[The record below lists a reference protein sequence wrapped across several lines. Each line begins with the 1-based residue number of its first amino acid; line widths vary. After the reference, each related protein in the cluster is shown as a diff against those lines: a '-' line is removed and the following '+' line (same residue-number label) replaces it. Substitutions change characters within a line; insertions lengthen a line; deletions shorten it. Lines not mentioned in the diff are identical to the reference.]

1 MLITNTM
8 NSALNKQLGNEF
20 AASLQYVAI
29 AAHCSA
35 EGLPVF
41 AQHFGKQAEE
51 ERDHAMRFVKYIL
64 DAGGQVE
71 IPAIPAPQ
79 SAFKSMEAAVKLS
92 LDQEKQVT
100 QHISALVD
108 LSLKESDHITKA
120 FLDWFL
126 KEQLEEVS
134 SMENLLKMVQR
145 AGEDRLLYV
154 ETFLAGHKTDLSAGG
169 AGQAA

>member
-1 MLITNTM
+1 MLITSTM
-8 NSALNKQLGNEF
+8 NSALNKQIGNEF

-29 AAHCSA
+29 AAHCSG
-35 EGLPVF
+35 EGLPIF
-41 AQHFGKQAEE
+41 AQHFSKQAEE
-51 ERDHAMRFVKYIL
+51 ERDHAMRFVKFIL

-79 SAFKSMEAAVKLS
+79 SSFKTIEQSVKLS

-100 QHISALVD
+100 QQVNALVD

-126 KEQLEEVS
+126 KEQLEEVA

-154 ETFLAGHKTDLSAGG
+154 ETFLSGHKADLSATGTG
-169 AGQAA
+169 APA